1 MSSVSS
7 VVNNERFAGVN
18 EMVRNILRHALMIA
32 ATALLGGLLTATMV
46 RFAPGFSVDERQLD
60 SRLSPESMQALRE
73 ARAAERNVVHF
84 YASYLYHAAH
94 GDLGVSRTLNRP
106 VRELLAERW
115 PATLR
120 SAGLGLLLGWVMALT
135 LAVSA
140 AMLRRGTFDVFATLL
155 AGAVLCIPSA
165 VLALLSVFA
174 NGPAPLVVAL
184 IVFPRLYRYCRNLLA
199 QSYNRPHLITAYAK
213 GIGGPRIF
221 CAHVLPLAGPQLLA
235 LAGVSVSMAF
245 GAAIP
250 VEAICGI
257 PGIGQLAWQ
266 AALGRDLPLLLTLT
280 VLVTLVTLFANLTS
294 DVVAQVLAPRQG

>member
-1 MSSVSS
+1 MF
-7 VVNNERFAGVN
+7 RH
-18 EMVRNILRHALMIA
+18 ILRHALMIA

-46 RFAPGFSVDERQLD
+46 RYAPGFSVDERQLD
-60 SRLSPESMQALRE
+60 SRLSPESLLALRE
-73 ARAAERNVVHF
+73 ARAAERNVLHF
-84 YASYLYHAAH
+84 YADYLVHAAH
-94 GDLGVSRTLNRP
+94 GDLGVSHTLNRP

-120 SAGLGLLLGWVMALT
+120 GAGFGLLLGWAMALT

-140 AMLRRGTFDVFATLL
+140 AMLRRGAYDLCATAL
-155 AGAVLCIPSA
+155 AGTALCIPSA

-174 NGPAPLVVAL
+174 NGPAPLVVAF
-184 IVFPRLYRYCRNLLA
+184 IVFPPLYRYCRNLLA
-199 QSYNRPHLITAYAK
+199 QSYDQPHLITAYAK
-213 GIGGPRIF
+213 GIGETRIF

-266 AALGRDLPLLLTLT
+266 AAMGRDLPLLLTLT
-280 VLVTLVTLFANLTS
+280 VLVTLVTLLANLTS
-294 DVVAQVLAPRQG
+294 DVVIQVLAPRQG